1 MAGFPKKE
9 RQRIID
15 EYLAASGRNM
25 FVPHEFVDWLGGEP
39 DHEAYEWF
47 YGMDDVEADKG
58 EKIWLVFQRKNVKE
72 LLTNTWRRQVAICLC
87 HMSLWIG

>member
-25 FVPHEFVDWLGGEP
+25 FVPREFVDWLRDYP
-39 DHEAYEWF
+39 DHEAYDWF
-47 YGMDDVEADKG
+47 YGMDDAEAPHNS
-58 EKIWLVFQRKNVKE
+58 IAFSWLVR
-72 LLTNTWRRQVAICLC
+72 WQVD
-87 HMSLWIG
+87 